1 MRSLLGALVTSLV
14 YADFK
19 WGQEWGGGGVE
30 TKSLGLVW
38 SQP

>member
-1 MRSLLGALVTSLV
+1 MRSLLGALVTFLV

-19 WGQEWGGGGVE
+19 RGAGGGWGGVE